1 MLREQINDLNIK
13 KVLCKKSGAIIYLLS
28 DGRVF
33 KRFLFEEVD
42 RYSDKGI
49 SLENKILEGERLKE
63 HTEFYGPLSAVYRKS
78 TFVGYTMDFNK
89 GKNLIKY
96 FDSLKYKYSQSNLKF
111 CASRYKKL
119 ESVVKKGHTLG
130 VVFPDLCTASNIFIS
145 RIGHFSL
152 TDYDG
157 FQIDDYPTFS
167 ISSIIY
173 DRNKVFNPKFY
184 NNGLFTEELDKYS
197 LMILFLQELSSL
209 NLSLIDTIN
218 PATNEILTTR
228 DLADYINLDDEE
240 IIRMIE
246 DTVSIDRE
254 GVYVS
259 EVADAIA
266 SKYDLIVCNN
276 EDEEYSKILVKK

>member
-1 MLREQINDLNIK
+1 
-13 KVLCKKSGAIIYLLS
+13 
-28 DGRVF
+28 
-33 KRFLFEEVD
+33 
-42 RYSDKGI
+42 
-49 SLENKILEGERLKE
+49 
-63 HTEFYGPLSAVYRKS
+63 
-78 TFVGYTMDFNK
+78 MDFNK

-130 VVFPDLCTASNIFIS
+130 LIFPDLCTASNIFIS

-157 FQIDDYPTFS
+157 FQIDDYLTFL
-167 ISSIIY
+167 ISGIIY

-197 LMILFLQELSSL
+197 LMILFLQEPSSLDLSS
-209 NLSLIDTIN
+209 IDTVN
-218 PATNEILTTR
+218 LEANQILTTR

-240 IIRMIE
+240 IISMIE
-246 DTVSIDRE
+246 DTLSIDSE

-266 SKYDLIVCNN
+266 SKYNLMVYYE
-276 EDEEYSKILVKK
+276 EDEGYTKTLLRK